1 MKQKEKKG
9 YQYRRNIPVEN
20 YDIES
25 EMFESNNSFNMD
37 IMNNPDKLL
46 GMIYE
51 PMKHQE
57 TNRKNELNRHLSK
70 TEKEIYYAI

>member
-1 MKQKEKKG
+1 MSRLINGHSELDSDIYLEEEIERMKQKEKKG

-51 PMKHQE
+51 PMKH
-57 TNRKNELNRHLSK
+57 
-70 TEKEIYYAI
+70 